1 MIPREDRIDPRYA
14 GKAVMLLNA
23 CGYRTNQKL
32 LLESPLRAI
41 ASLLEPASRRR
52 QKTVLELIEL
62 AEDDAAGA

>member
-1 MIPREDRIDPRYA
+1 
-14 GKAVMLLNA
+14 MLLNA